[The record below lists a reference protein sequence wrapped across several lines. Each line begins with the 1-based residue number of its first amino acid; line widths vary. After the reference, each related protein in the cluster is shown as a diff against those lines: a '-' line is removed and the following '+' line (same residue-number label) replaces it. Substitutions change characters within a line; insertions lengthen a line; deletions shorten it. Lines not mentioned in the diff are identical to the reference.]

1 MRMGKG
7 LSFAKTKLLPVAAC
21 RGAFCCGVWL
31 LLTAGLA
38 MAQTGPPE
46 LKPGTT
52 ELLDQQAR
60 DAVDRDYIRR
70 RIASSL
76 RRRLEDLPSN
86 VVSVKDFGARG
97 DGTSDDSATIERAIR
112 SLRNGGIVAFPPGT
126 YVQSRSIRVES
137 RNVIIWG
144 ADAQLHA
151 SNPLDQALGLIG
163 DGSAVVGLTF
173 TARTLVRA
181 TDLPQ
186 TRIVLA
192 GRGNLVVN
200 NIIDGASAA
209 GIMVF
214 GGREFKIEGN
224 TVRNTLADGIHITN
238 GAYGGVVAH
247 NVVRASQDDMIA
259 VVSYGRGQAVHD
271 ILIAHN
277 DVAGNP
283 WGRGIAVVGGRDVT
297 VSDNMIRDVVAGA
310 GVLIAREGFWNTK
323 GSSNIVIE
331 RNLLEQIQTQGNVLG
346 GRPRN
351 RQGAIEV
358 FSDGKGDAELAVR
371 TLLIRE
377 NEIRGSLA
385 EGVRMIG
392 NVCQIELA
400 NNRFDGIGGPFLGV
414 SDLSCSDS
422 AVSCQGNRRDGALT
436 SAPICGS
443 FASGASGAAVRE

>member
-1 MRMGKG
+1 
-7 LSFAKTKLLPVAAC
+7 
-21 RGAFCCGVWL
+21 
-31 LLTAGLA
+31 
-38 MAQTGPPE
+38 
-46 LKPGTT
+46 
-52 ELLDQQAR
+52 
-60 DAVDRDYIRR
+60 
-70 RIASSL
+70 
-76 RRRLEDLPSN
+76 
-86 VVSVKDFGARG
+86 
-97 DGTSDDSATIERAIR
+97 
-112 SLRNGGIVAFPPGT
+112 
-126 YVQSRSIRVES
+126 
-137 RNVIIWG
+137 
-144 ADAQLHA
+144 LHA
-151 SNPLDQALGLIG
+151 SNPMDQALGLIG

-200 NIIDGASAA
+200 NVIDGASAA

-238 GAYGGVVAH
+238 GAYGGVVVH

-259 VVSYGRGQAVHD
+259 VVSYGRGQAAHD

-277 DVAGNP
+277 DLAGNP
-283 WGRGIAVVGGRDVT
+283 WGRGIAVVGGRDIT

-310 GVLIAREGFWNTK
+310 GVLIAREGFWNTN

-358 FSDGKGDAELAVR
+358 FSDGKGDPELAVR

-377 NEIRGSLA
+377 NQIRGSLA
-385 EGVRMIG
+385 EGIRMIG

-400 NNRFDGIGGPFLGV
+400 NNRFDAIGGPFLGV

-422 AVSCQGNRRDGALT
+422 AVSCQGNRRDGVLT

-443 FASGASGAAVRE
+443 FASGASGTAIRE